1 MEDKE
6 NMEVTLQALES
17 KVPLMFRFLSDD
29 DDDVSGAVAQF
40 SQEYIAFLKQMK
52 PLSQKQR
59 ENMEVFIFEY
69 GYELF

>member
-1 MEDKE
+1 
-6 NMEVTLQALES
+6 
-17 KVPLMFRFLSDD
+17 MFRFLSDD